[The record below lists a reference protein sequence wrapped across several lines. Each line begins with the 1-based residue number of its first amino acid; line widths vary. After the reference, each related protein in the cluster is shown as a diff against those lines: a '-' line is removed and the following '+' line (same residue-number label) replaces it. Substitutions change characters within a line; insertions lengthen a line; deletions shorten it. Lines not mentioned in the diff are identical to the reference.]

1 MPSLAQLHAFRQN
14 PVVANDLDD
23 DADAKR
29 WGRALQ
35 WVREKRSGKTQ
46 QQAATAMGI
55 ESAQGYAKYEAGRIA
70 SIWKPDTRRR
80 LADALEV
87 TVEELQDAYDR
98 ADEFPATP
106 PALVRGFAEPAP
118 GAAYLLPVASRVRL
132 DPGHGM
138 AYAPARTDS
147 TLDLSWMFGPSGGA
161 VRLASGHLTGLA
173 ENGDILAYDRARF
186 PRPGELCLIETVTG
200 DGFLYRFARVD
211 GPTLH
216 AGQTTS
222 DEDITFAVAEV
233 AGVYAIRGKLFE

>member
-1 MPSLAQLHAFRQN
+1 MPSLAQLRAFRQN

-29 WGRALQ
+29 WGRALA
-35 WVREKRSGKTQ
+35 WVREKRAGKTQ

-80 LADALEV
+80 LAEALGV

-98 ADEFPATP
+98 ADEFPA
-106 PALVRGFAEPAP
+106 PAPMIMRGFAEPTTPAP
-118 GAAYLLPVASRVRL
+118 CQLAVSSRVRL

-138 AYAPARTDS
+138 AYAPGRTDS

-173 ENGDILAYDRARF
+173 ENGDVLAYDRARF
-186 PRPGELCLIETVTG
+186 PRPGELCLIETVGG
-200 DGFLYRFARVD
+200 DGFIYRFVRVD

-216 AGQTTS
+216 AGQTIS
-222 DEDITFAVAEV
+222 DDDITFALAEV